1 MADVQSTM
9 SLTKKLDGKVA
20 IVTGGASG
28 IGEATARHFAD
39 HGARA
44 VVIADIQPEKG
55 RSVAESIGLHRC
67 SYFQCDV
74 ADEEQ
79 VKSMVDWTVQ
89 TYGGL
94 DVMFSNAGIIS
105 HLEQTILDLDLSEYD
120 VVMRVNARG
129 SAVCVKQAARKM
141 IELGTRGAII
151 CNNSVASTMGKL
163 NNTDYTMSK
172 HALLG
177 LVRSASLQLGVHGI
191 RVNCVSPSA
200 VATPLAGKI
209 GIGTAKSIE
218 DVVGPFISLKGVALT
233 AAHVAEAVL
242 FLASDHESGFVT
254 GHNLVVDG
262 GLISLPFLK

>member
-1 MADVQSTM
+1 MADVQS
-9 SLTKKLDGKVA
+9 SIKKKLDGKVA
-20 IVTGGASG
+20 IVTGGAGG
-28 IGEATARHFAD
+28 IGEATARHFVE

-105 HLEQTILDLDLSEYD
+105 DSEQTILDLDLSGYD

-141 IELGTRGAII
+141 IELGTKGAIV
-151 CNNSVASTMGKL
+151 CTASVAAAMGGPNL
-163 NNTDYTMSK
+163 TDYTMSK
-172 HALLG
+172 HAVLG
-177 LVRSASLQLGVHGI
+177 LVRSASLQLGAHGI

-200 VATPLAGKI
+200 LATPMAGKF
-209 GIGTAKSIE
+209 GMRTAG
-218 DVVGPFISLKGVALT
+218 DVENFIGPFTNLKGVGLT
-233 AAHVAEAVL
+233 TAHVAEAVL
-242 FLASDHESGFVT
+242 FLASDESGFVT